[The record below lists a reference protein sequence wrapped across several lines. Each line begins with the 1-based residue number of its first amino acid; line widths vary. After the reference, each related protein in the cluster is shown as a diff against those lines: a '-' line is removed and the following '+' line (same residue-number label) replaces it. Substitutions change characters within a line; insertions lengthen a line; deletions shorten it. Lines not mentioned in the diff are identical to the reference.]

1 LKKLRHGLYNCQCDK
16 SMNSFIVTK
25 MTDPMGLIRVASAS
39 RPLSI
44 SKALSSSSKRHYLA
58 RLLLCFSL
66 GWPLPPLHAQEASL
80 PQTGIGKEIFML
92 LESKQHP
99 YLVQT
104 GFAGRAE
111 DMQALYKA
119 ANYEPVW
126 LNRNDAEV
134 LITETLDLLSNA
146 ASEGLNPQHY
156 DAGKLKEMLPA
167 TLQLPPVAVRKR
179 AMFDTAVSL
188 SLLRYLHDLHY
199 GRVSPQD
206 INFNLKLREKKLIDL
221 PALILSALD
230 RSRIAPLPAEVEPK
244 LDQYRKL
251 KPALAHYRELA
262 AHVVPLK
269 LDVARSVH
277 IGDKHPQL
285 EELRRFLV
293 QTGEIQAGADN
304 TQTPT
309 DPVYDKELS
318 EGVKRFQARHGLT
331 ADGVLGRGT
340 AAALSVPLSER
351 VTQIELALERL
362 RWLPEIGTGPYI
374 LVNIPAFQMWVYDDI
389 SKSEPSPLSMRVVV
403 GQAMK
408 TQTPVLMAEMKFIDF
423 MPYWNV
429 PYSITKNEII
439 PKLIANPAYL
449 HSENLEIV
457 TAFSDQAKPVPLNV
471 DSLLMLKQGLLKIR
485 QRPGKKNPLGKVKF
499 MFPNKDD
506 VYLHDTPSKSLFNR
520 STRDFSHGCVR
531 IERPQD
537 LAEFALRNQP
547 EWTKENIQLA
557 MQAPKMQRVMLKRS
571 IPILFFYT
579 TSFVEQNGEVAFYRD
594 IYGHDTVLL
603 ETLKNSSDLSD
614 QLLFVSQGTAPP
626 TRSTERRLSDPSG
639 SVGI

>member
-1 LKKLRHGLYNCQCDK
+1 
-16 SMNSFIVTK
+16 MNSFIVTK
-25 MTDPMGLIRVASAS
+25 MTDPMGLIRVDPAS
-39 RPLSI
+39 RPVSQLK
-44 SKALSSSSKRHYLA
+44 SKAPNRLYFASLLFYLA
-58 RLLLCFSL
+58 L
-66 GWPLPPLHAQEASL
+66 GWPLSPLYAQEAAL
-80 PQTGIGKEIFML
+80 PQIGIGKEILAL

-99 YLVQT
+99 YLVQS
-104 GFAGRAE
+104 GFSSRAE
-111 DMQALYKA
+111 DMHALYSA
-119 ANYEPVW
+119 ANYEPIW
-126 LNRNDAEV
+126 LNRNDSEALV
-134 LITETLDLLSNA
+134 TETLDLLSNA
-146 ASEGLNPQHY
+146 AREGLDPQHY
-156 DAGKLKEMLPA
+156 DADKLKEMLPA
-167 TLQLPPVAVRKR
+167 ALQLPPSADRQR

-199 GRVSPQD
+199 GRVNPQG

-221 PALILSALD
+221 PALILAGRD
-230 RSRIAPLPAEVEPK
+230 RNQIASLSAEVEPK

-251 KPALAHYRELA
+251 KSALAHYRELA
-262 AHVVPLK
+262 ARTAPIK
-269 LDVARSVH
+269 LDVARSLRV
-277 IGDKHPQL
+277 GDKHPQL
-285 EELRRFLV
+285 QELRRFLV
-293 QTGEIQAGADN
+293 QTGELPASAEQPASPAV
-304 TQTPT
+304 
-309 DPVYDKELS
+309 PVFDKELS

-331 ADGVLGRGT
+331 ADGVLGKGT
-340 AAALSVPLSER
+340 AAALSVPLTAR

-362 RWLPEIGTGPYI
+362 RWLPDIGAGPYI

-389 SKSEPSPLSMRVVV
+389 SKGEPSSLAMRVVV

-457 TAFSDQAKPVPLNV
+457 AAFSDQAKPVPLNM

-499 MFPNKDD
+499 MFPNKED

-531 IERPQD
+531 IEKPLE
-537 LAEFALRNQP
+537 LAQFALRNQP
-547 EWTKENIQLA
+547 EWTEENIRLA
-557 MQAPKMQRVMLKRS
+557 MEAPKMQRVMLKKP

-603 ETLKNSSDLSD
+603 EALKNTSDLSD
-614 QLLFVSQGTAPP
+614 RLLFVSQNTLTAN
-626 TRSTERRLSDPSG
+626 T
-639 SVGI
+639 IK

>member
-1 LKKLRHGLYNCQCDK
+1 
-16 SMNSFIVTK
+16 
-25 MTDPMGLIRVASAS
+25 MGLIRVASAS

-230 RSRIAPLPAEVEPK
+230 RSRITPLPAEVEPK

-262 AHVVPLK
+262 ARVVPLK